1 MPTYIDVIVP
11 PLDLNVVVPIGAN
24 AYAYLYSK
32 DILVDESGNILVDE
46 SGNTLTAIRADL
58 QWVYQVNVPPLDLS
72 VTVEEAT

>member
-1 MPTYIDVIVP
+1 MLT
-11 PLDLNVVVPIGAN
+11 
-24 AYAYLYSK
+24 YLYSK